1 MSPMKLWIFEEET
14 PTHRLVRFNREAH
27 SLYRYVG
34 DLNDE
39 ELCAFFLEIKPGI
52 DAEKNLKLLKYFG
65 YLHIFLIKK

>member
-1 MSPMKLWIFEEET
+1 MSSMKLWIFEEEA
-14 PTHRLVRFNREAH
+14 PTHRLVRFNSEAH

-39 ELCAFFLEIKPGI
+39 EICAFFLAVKPGI